1 MAVFCFV
8 GKNMSKKKNDHD
20 KMLDTFKAVRGK
32 NRPKMPRPVVFKDKT
47 VYDRKKEKRKINKE
61 EW

>member
-1 MAVFCFV
+1 
-8 GKNMSKKKNDHD
+8 MSKKKNDHD